1 MPFASFQISQ
11 PPIGDH
17 ERHMQFLIRERMRGT
32 QPIGGTKSRGAIL
45 LELSRELRELR
56 EELEARRYGMI
67 APLSR

>member
-1 MPFASFQISQ
+1 
-11 PPIGDH
+11 
-17 ERHMQFLIRERMRGT
+17 MQFLIRERMRGT